1 MLNPKK
7 TKNLFFGKKPSVF
20 LALLKL
26 DGKDIEWVDSWP
38 YIGVTIRSHIR
49 FNCCIDKKV
58 KSFYRSANGI
68 LRIEGRSNETVML
81 RLLELHCLPILT
93 YAIEVIH

>member
-7 TKNLFFGKKPSVF
+7 KQIPILWKKKPSVP

-38 YIGVTIRSHIR
+38 YLGVEIKSHTT

-58 KSFYRSANGI
+58 KSFYRAANGI
-68 LRIEGRSNETVML
+68 LRIEGRSNETTSKL
-81 RLLELHCLPILT
+81 SCCSGT
-93 YAIEVIH
+93 KS